1 MILEYEK
8 KQSVYA
14 ENVCEHI
21 VNEIIRFDDLIIT
34 HYTPTNFSAQ
44 PKNFLLRDNHD
55 QWDKLHT
62 DFEIKIHKEWLEELG
77 YDTNKYK
84 IDFITHEIID
94 LDELKNKEMVDR
106 LNKFDENIT
115 ASESQTI

>member
-14 ENVCEHI
+14 ENACEHI
-21 VNEIIRFDDLIIT
+21 VNGVIRFDDLIRTDYI
-34 HYTPTNFSAQ
+34 PTNFSAE
-44 PKNFLLRDNHD
+44 PKNFLLRDGHID
-55 QWDKLHT
+55 WDKMHM
-62 DFEIKIHKEWLEELG
+62 DFEMKIHKEWLEELG

-94 LDELKNKEMVDR
+94 LDEQQEKDIVKK
-106 LNKFDENIT
+106 LNEFPENTIT
-115 ASESQTI
+115 TESESI